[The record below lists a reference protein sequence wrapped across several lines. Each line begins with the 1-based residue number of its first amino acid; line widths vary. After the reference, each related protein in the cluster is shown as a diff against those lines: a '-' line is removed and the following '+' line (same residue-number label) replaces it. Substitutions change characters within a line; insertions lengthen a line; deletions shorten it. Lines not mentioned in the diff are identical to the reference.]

1 MRSAQPNGWQPSPPS
16 PRPPSDRWL
25 RFTPSAAA
33 PLDSTLASEL
43 RAVLYWNRI
52 LPLHPRCLRCRTNT
66 NACRAMYQ
74 VYEAVRRDLKFGI
87 HFHFLQLPN

>member
-1 MRSAQPNGWQPSPPS
+1 MMRSAQPNGWQPSPPS

-52 LPLHPRCLRCRTNT
+52 LPLKPRAASGVGPIR
-66 NACRAMYQ
+66 MH
-74 VYEAVRRDLKFGI
+74 AVRCTKFTRQFGGT
-87 HFHFLQLPN
+87 